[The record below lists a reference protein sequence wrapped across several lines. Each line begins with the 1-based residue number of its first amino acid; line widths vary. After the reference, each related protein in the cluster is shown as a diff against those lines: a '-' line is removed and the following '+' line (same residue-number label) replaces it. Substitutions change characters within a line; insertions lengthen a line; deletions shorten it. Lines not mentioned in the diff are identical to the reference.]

1 MPIAENN
8 GGHKL
13 TKYDKIWQ
21 KVAEKEEGFFCN
33 FSDIIVLDLFEFFYI
48 GNERYTG
55 YLSFKFSNI

>member
-33 FSDIIVLDLFEFFYI
+33 FSDIIVLDLFEFFI
-48 GNERYTG
+48 
-55 YLSFKFSNI
+55 